1 MALRTTTPIDFE
13 ALDDDGDGIVYL
25 TRQQARILFDQ
36 DVREKLG
43 ISGEEFLRR
52 LDAGEYDDIDDAPD
66 HRDIGYLEMRSHVVR

>member
-25 TRQQARILFDQ
+25 TREQARVHFDME
-36 DVREKLG
+36 VRGKLG

-52 LDAGEYDDIDDAPD
+52 LDAGDYDEIIDDRN
-66 HRDIGYLEMRSHVVR
+66 HRDIGYLEMLSHVVR